1 MDGPVQGRL
10 GMVNVSILIKHVVGV
25 AFAVLALSACAG
37 PKIDA
42 NAPSFDESRYAVD
55 LDLCRGGTAFN
66 AALHGIGGAVVG
78 SVIGAADGAY
88 HGALAGD
95 APEGAVVGAVVG
107 GLFGVIAGAYKPLQ
121 DQDDNI
127 RQCLTDKGYVMRL

>member
-1 MDGPVQGRL
+1 MA
-10 GMVNVSILIKHVVGV
+10 NVSILTKHVVGV
-25 AFAVLALSACAG
+25 SFAALALSACAG

-55 LDLCRGGTAFN
+55 LDLCRGGTSFN

-78 SVIGAADGAY
+78 SIIGAADGAY

-95 APEGAVVGAVVG
+95 APEGAVVGAVIGSV
-107 GLFGVIAGAYKPLQ
+107 FGVIVGAYKPIQ
-121 DQDDNI
+121 DQEENI
-127 RQCLTDKGYVMRL
+127 RQCLTDKGYMVRL